1 MSSSI
6 FDSSKFNV
14 LQLLLLNDDDDDEEQ
29 EEVGSFVAE
38 EGIGLYSA
46 LVGGWWVGGIGRI
59 TCLLSRID
67 EWKVGTKTMN
77 DEDGK
82 TMFGLRVY
90 LDNVFAAIGTIVI
103 E

>member
-29 EEVGSFVAE
+29 EENGSFVAE

-46 LVGGWWVGGIGRI
+46 LVGGWWVGGWNRQ
-59 TCLLSRID
+59 
-67 EWKVGTKTMN
+67 N
-77 DEDGK
+77 N
-82 TMFGLRVY
+82 MFAFENR
-90 LDNVFAAIGTIVI
+90 
-103 E
+103 

>member
-46 LVGGWWVGGIGRI
+46 LVERWWVGGWNRQ
-59 TCLLSRID
+59 
-67 EWKVGTKTMN
+67 N
-77 DEDGK
+77 N
-82 TMFGLRVY
+82 MFAFENR
-90 LDNVFAAIGTIVI
+90 
-103 E
+103 